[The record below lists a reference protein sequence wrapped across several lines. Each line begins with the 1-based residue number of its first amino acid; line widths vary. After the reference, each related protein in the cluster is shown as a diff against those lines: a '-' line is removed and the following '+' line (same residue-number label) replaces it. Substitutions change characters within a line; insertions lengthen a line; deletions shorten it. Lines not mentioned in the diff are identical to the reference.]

1 MQPHAPLIVHA
12 ATSTTHPHA
21 NHEFIND
28 VLHPFWRAHPPQ
40 FRLSSKPYKTTMD
53 RNAILPEDSI
63 TFRVP
68 LSLLPCCTRC
78 LRYAV
83 ATDSHS

>member
-53 RNAILPEDSI
+53 RNAILPEDSL

-68 LSLLPCCTRC
+68 LSLLPCCMC
-78 LRYAV
+78 
-83 ATDSHS
+83 